1 MIGQPGRSAGWR
13 RKAGPDASRPGP
25 RLPYAISDMI
35 EIPNSE
41 ATEAKGDGVSG
52 RNPRAAFTLIELLVV
67 IAIIAILAAMLLPA
81 LSKAKEKAKRTQCLN
96 NLKQI
101 GIGMTV
107 YAQDNDDS
115 PVQARPQSSQVAG
128 SAAWV
133 QLALNLKDANSS
145 ASVGLVVTS
154 NGVQCIWSCPD
165 RPTLPNFDTTYAQW
179 NIGYQYFGGITTWI
193 NPLGTFT
200 SYSPVKMGRS
210 QPHWVLAADAV
221 VETEN
226 GWGGTTATDPDLYL
240 NLPPHK
246 NGTGLFPAGGNEVFV
261 DGSAQWVQAVKMRF
275 LTTWDVNNRKC
286 YFYQDPVDFT
296 NTLLSRVNVPFMIP
310 QP

>member
-1 MIGQPGRSAGWR
+1 MGNPGAVPAGGGSEARRYAGTRS
-13 RKAGPDASRPGP
+13 PD
-25 RLPYAISDMI
+25 AISDMM
-35 EIPNSE
+35 ESPNPESAE
-41 ATEAKGDGVSG
+41 TGWNGATGPRS
-52 RNPRAAFTLIELLVV
+52 RAAFTLIELLVV

-101 GIGMTV
+101 GLGMTV

-145 ASVGLVVTS
+145 ASVGLLVTS

-200 SYSPVKMGRS
+200 SYSPVKFARS
-210 QPHWVLAADAV
+210 QAHWVLAADAV
-221 VETEN
+221 VETEG
-226 GWGGTTATDPDLYL
+226 GWGGPTATDPDLYV

-246 NGTGLFPAGGNEVFV
+246 SGTTLFPAGGNEVFA
-261 DGSAQWVQAVKMRF
+261 DGSAQWIQAVKMRF

-296 NTLLSRVNVPFMIP
+296 NTLASR
-310 QP
+310 